1 MAYMTKLLVVDDHPC
16 VRESISMLLPRK
28 LGIEIVGGVGTLKEA
43 VQLSAETH
51 PDMVLLDMILPDGR
65 PPETLDRLRQSERDM
80 SIIVFTGS
88 TDEQMILRALD
99 RRPRGF
105 INKLMD
111 PLRIRD
117 CIMTVAEGGTY
128 YCKMASEIMERHH
141 LVYPTLSTREMEV
154 LRLVASG
161 HSSKEIGAMLGLG
174 TRTVESH
181 RAAMMTKLQVNELAS
196 LIRIA
201 IKMGLVDG

>member
-1 MAYMTKLLVVDDHPC
+1 MTKLLVVDDHPC
-16 VRESISMLLPRK
+16 VRESIAMMLPRK
-28 LGIEIVGGVGTLKEA
+28 FGIEIVGGVGTLKEA
-43 VQLSAETH
+43 VKVSSETR
-51 PDMVLLDMILPDGR
+51 PDVVLLDMILPDGR

-99 RRPRGF
+99 RHPRGF

-111 PLRIRD
+111 PARIRE

-128 YCKMASEIMERHH
+128 YCKMAAEILDRHQR
-141 LVYPTLSTREMEV
+141 LYSTLTAREMEV

-161 HSSKEIGAMLGLG
+161 HSSKEVGALLGLG